1 MISSG
6 RTGGKRL
13 RAWGRGGYG
22 VTVKTQLYPE
32 YNQAVSGMGCRAK
45 LREALG
51 REVSDEDYRLCPD
64 APPSHIY
71 I

>member
-6 RTGGKRL
+6 RTGGKRP

-22 VTVKTQLYPE
+22 VTVKTQLYSE
-32 YNQAVSGMGCRAK
+32 YNQAMSGVGCRAK
-45 LREALG
+45 LRESLG
-51 REVSDEDYRLCPD
+51 RKVSDEDYRLCPD
-64 APPSHIY
+64 APPSHIC